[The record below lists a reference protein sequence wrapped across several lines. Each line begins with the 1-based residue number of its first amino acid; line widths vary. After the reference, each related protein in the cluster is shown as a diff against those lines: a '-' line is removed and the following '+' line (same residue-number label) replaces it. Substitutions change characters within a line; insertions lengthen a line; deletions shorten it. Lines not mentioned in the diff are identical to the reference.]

1 MSLSLTVG
9 SSIIKHTTSLC
20 PHCRRQVAAEVYEL
34 DGKVYLRKRCDE
46 HGEFDVLINSDR
58 SLYYDSCGA
67 GCACQT
73 QPGHSD
79 SIIEKAATCIALI
92 EIVES
97 CNLKCPTCYADSPFS
112 DHASTKYL
120 SLNEFWSRIDAV
132 IARKGPLDILQLSGG
147 EPTIHPQF
155 FELLE
160 SVLTRRD
167 IGYTLINTN
176 GVLPATDDEFVAR
189 LGALHKRYR
198 KFEIYLQ
205 FDGPQEGGQLALRGS
220 DLRRVR

>member
-58 SLYYDSCGA
+58 RLYYESCGA

-73 QPGHSD
+73 TPGHSD
-79 SIIEKAATCIALI
+79 AIIEKAATCIALI
-92 EIVES
+92 EIVET
-97 CNLKCPTCYADSPFS
+97 CNLRCPTCYADSPF
-112 DHASTKYL
+112 AEPAGTRAL
-120 SLNEFWSRIDAV
+120 SLDEFWSRINAV
-132 IARKGPLDILQLSGG
+132 IERKGPLDILQLSGG
-147 EPTIHPQF
+147 EPTIHPRF

-160 SVLTRRD
+160 GVLKDKR

-176 GVLPATDDEFVAR
+176 GVLPARDDTFVER
-189 LGALHKRYR
+189 LGALHQRHR

-205 FDGPQEGGQLALRGS
+205 
-220 DLRRVR
+220 